1 MGLFNIMTKL
11 ELDDECSSGKRSLH
25 AERRGTHEIRA
36 AEATTTSVHAG
47 SSPSCLLLSAPS
59 SSVSSSSSTSTPPS
73 SPTVSCSSSFLLRS
87 LYSAAAAQSQMGR
100 GPFYTPF
107 HSMWGFGGGN
117 GGGANNGGGSSSNK
131 QSYVFGTPNFGYPPT
146 PPKESDPLSNN
157 NNANN
162 NEMDYGSTPPTST
175 GGPSASDLMTSEM
188 KPSADQIMNSLS
200 SFGANTFAT
209 GGSASQMRKYPE
221 GTSSSSSSNGY
232 SLGSSNPYSYYASPD
247 LSVYGSA
254 YSVRS
259 LQSRPKPKA
268 KSTAEG
274 RECVNCGATS
284 TPLWRRDGNGH
295 YLCNACGLYYKMN
308 GQNRPLVKPK
318 RRLSTSRREGTSCS
332 NCKTTQTTLWR
343 RNHNGEPVCNAC
355 GLYYKLHNVERPMT
369 MKKDGIQ
376 TRNRKLAAKAR
387 KKHVGMHDFF
397 KPLHDARFGPYPGSG
412 YFGNMSQYYGHNM
425 MSSGFMSSGG
435 SSMAGGGLDQGLL
448 LDQQQL
454 VSGNSNASPPMSTH
468 SPSSFQQQGSGI
480 NNNNAGHN
488 DASSSSMVAPA

>member
-1 MGLFNIMTKL
+1 MVVMDSGV
-11 ELDDECSSGKRSLH
+11 CSGEAPGSGGH
-25 AERRGTHEIRA
+25 RA
-36 AEATTTSVHAG
+36 WYEAGNTNNNG
-47 SSPSCLLLSAPS
+47 
-59 SSVSSSSSTSTPPS
+59 STPNNNNANSGNNNNSGSNNPGSEDS
-73 SPTVSCSSSFLLRS
+73 SQIDAYFKGSNAAYFSQMQGA
-87 LYSAAAAQSQMGR
+87 YSAQSQMGR

-107 HSMWGFGGGN
+107 HSMWGFGNGGGNGASGGGN
-117 GGGANNGGGSSSNK
+117 GGGGNGGSSSGGNPK
-131 QSYVFGTPNFGYPPT
+131 QSSYVFGSPNFGYPPT
-146 PPKESDPLSNN
+146 PPKDTDPLSNN
-157 NNANN
+157 PNGSSGADC
-162 NEMDYGSTPPTST
+162 DYGS
-175 GGPSASDLMTSEM
+175 SDLMASEM

-200 SFGANTFAT
+200 SFGSAAGGFP
-209 GGSASQMRKYPE
+209 GGSSMRKYPE
-221 GTSSSSSSNGY
+221 
-232 SLGSSNPYSYYASPD
+232 
-247 LSVYGSA
+247 
-254 YSVRS
+254 
-259 LQSRPKPKA
+259 
-268 KSTAEG
+268 EG

-397 KPLHDARFGPYPGSG
+397 KPLHEARFGPYPGSG

-425 MSSGFMSSGG
+425 MSSGFMS
-435 SSMAGGGLDQGLL
+435 AGVDQGLL
-448 LDQQQL
+448 LDQT
-454 VSGNSNASPPMSTH
+454 GNANASPPMNH
-468 SPSSFQQQGSGI
+468 SPSSFQQSGAHEGGGGSGGG
-480 NNNNAGHN
+480 NSG
-488 DASSSSMVAPA
+488 SMVAPA

>member
-1 MGLFNIMTKL
+1 MVVM
-11 ELDDECSSGKRSLH
+11 ESVCSS
-25 AERRGTHEIRA
+25 E
-36 AEATTTSVHAG
+36 AG
-47 SSPSCLLLSAPS
+47 SSAHRAWYES
-59 SSVSSSSSTSTPPS
+59 SSANAPNQGSANNNSNNNNSSSNGGVADDSSHIDAYFKGSNAAYFS
-73 SPTVSCSSSFLLRS
+73 QMQGA
-87 LYSAAAAQSQMGR
+87 YSAQSQMGR

-162 NEMDYGSTPPTST
+162 NNNEMDYGSTPPTST

-221 GTSSSSSSNGY
+221 
-232 SLGSSNPYSYYASPD
+232 
-247 LSVYGSA
+247 
-254 YSVRS
+254 
-259 LQSRPKPKA
+259 
-268 KSTAEG
+268 EG